1 MSVSGPTPRRLVA
14 PLALVALTLTSCSLF
29 PGSQRLGV
37 SAGPGG
43 GVRVHFVPCPGETV
57 TKVAYLG
64 NVGTGFAS
72 ETGNDEPADDP
83 DDDEVVLWLAT
94 SAGSTESTFEIGV
107 TPPGFTEELRLQG
120 APSEANAPAAFVG
133 YQGDGVGSLEIGF
146 PYEDLEPNRI
156 LTLEDYKDP
165 AEFQADAEASCD

>member
-1 MSVSGPTPRRLVA
+1 VSGSGPTARRIAA
-14 PLALVALTLTSCSLF
+14 PLTVAALALSSCSLI

-43 GVRVHFVPCPGETV
+43 GVRVHFVPCPGQTV

-64 NVGTGFAS
+64 NVGSGFSS

-83 DDDEVVLWLAT
+83 DDDEVVLWLVT
-94 SAGSTESTFEIGV
+94 SAGSTESTFDIGDRL
-107 TPPGFTEELRLQG
+107 PGFTQQVPLQG
-120 APSEANAPAAFVG
+120 APSEVDAPAVFVG
-133 YQGDGVGSLEIGF
+133 YQGDGLGSLEIGF
-146 PYEDLEPNRI
+146 PYDDLEPNRI

-165 AEFQADAEASCD
+165 AEFRADAEATCG